1 MNFGEAPYALEAP
14 AHSLGG
20 PFSGGEVSQAAFR
33 AGKSLCA
40 HAGHG
45 KDYSLRAPRNERGR
59 QLEAALIRGF
69 GTVLPCAVS
78 FALGAKGF
86 IFALWTHG

>member
-1 MNFGEAPYALEAP
+1 MHSKRPPTVSGDHSRVARYRKPHFGQESRSVLTP
-14 AHSLGG
+14 GMG
-20 PFSGGEVSQAAFR
+20 RTIRSGRPEM
-33 AGKSLCA
+33 K
-40 HAGHG
+40 
-45 KDYSLRAPRNERGR
+45 GR